1 MNRAIQQACELAHR
15 SSHEFLMPEHV
26 LLALCQIAPSFVNV
40 LKQSLDCQPGELA
53 EDVEKWLASQEKA
66 PKPVDLELS
75 SSMRRIFT
83 ICKGENAD
91 RVLCVTSFIE
101 AMMRDAEC
109 MGTYLLTKHLKV
121 TEVFLLLSL
130 HEYCDAKDSYV
141 AEEELDDDLDDL
153 EDDDLDDDD
162 LEDDDEMMGGP
173 SDFASSSD

>member
-1 MNRAIQQACELAHR
+1 
-15 SSHEFLMPEHV
+15 
-26 LLALCQIAPSFVNV
+26 
-40 LKQSLDCQPGELA
+40 
-53 EDVEKWLASQEKA
+53 
-66 PKPVDLELS
+66 
-75 SSMRRIFT
+75 MRRIFT

-91 RVLCVTSFIE
+91 RVLCVTFFIE

-109 MGTYLLTKHLKV
+109 MGAYLLTKHLKV

-162 LEDDDEMMGGP
+162 LEDDDEMMMGGP
-173 SDFASSSD
+173 SDFALSSYVAKGLRNV